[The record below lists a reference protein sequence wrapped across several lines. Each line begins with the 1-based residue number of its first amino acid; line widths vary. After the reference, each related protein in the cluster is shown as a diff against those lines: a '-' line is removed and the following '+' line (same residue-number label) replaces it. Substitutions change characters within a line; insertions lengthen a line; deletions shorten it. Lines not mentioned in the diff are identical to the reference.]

1 MFPSPSKVALAF
13 GSFLFLNACS
23 TQGGYPLS
31 APPASAEKDSFQ
43 KSAVEKS
50 VNQQAVAYQ
59 IDTAHT
65 GFAKGP
71 LRLPLQQLWPVK
83 LPVLYR
89 SVGFP
94 TVANGV
100 VVVTAYNKLIALDEK
115 TGKKVWSHS
124 VDYNEN
130 SWIGQAYDNGTIFAS
145 PAAAANRKSLGLFA
159 FDEKTGKQ
167 LWAAPTGFD
176 ISSAPTAAAG
186 IVYSSNGGEGGD
198 LDAYDESTGSLD
210 LDNSVRGGG
219 DSSPAV
225 TATGVF
231 VSYARPQTYKFQ
243 AVTGQQLWHDGG
255 TCEGGGGST
264 PVAYKGLLFAEG
276 SPSGGN
282 NGLILRAGSGRTL
295 GVFNSLQTPA
305 FAHDLGF
312 FTTLTTLQAAAVPSM
327 MTAWTTTVPA
337 SNFYE
342 SPPLLVGSI
351 VYLTT
356 SSDTLVGYDASTG
369 KQQALIQLN
378 KDGFTGHAGS
388 ALAFGD
394 GELVVPDGQYLIA
407 LKGR

>member
-124 VDYNEN
+124 LDYNEN

-145 PAAAANRKSLGLFA
+145 PAAAANRKAWASLRSTKKPESNCGQRRRDSTFRLRR
-159 FDEKTGKQ
+159 Q
-167 LWAAPTGFD
+167 LQPASCIRA
-176 ISSAPTAAAG
+176 TAA
-186 IVYSSNGGEGGD
+186 
-198 LDAYDESTGSLD
+198 
-210 LDNSVRGGG
+210 
-219 DSSPAV
+219 
-225 TATGVF
+225 
-231 VSYARPQTYKFQ
+231 K
-243 AVTGQQLWHDGG
+243 
-255 TCEGGGGST
+255 
-264 PVAYKGLLFAEG
+264 AE
-276 SPSGGN
+276 
-282 NGLILRAGSGRTL
+282 I
-295 GVFNSLQTPA
+295 
-305 FAHDLGF
+305 
-312 FTTLTTLQAAAVPSM
+312 
-327 MTAWTTTVPA
+327 
-337 SNFYE
+337 
-342 SPPLLVGSI
+342 
-351 VYLTT
+351 
-356 SSDTLVGYDASTG
+356 
-369 KQQALIQLN
+369 
-378 KDGFTGHAGS
+378 
-388 ALAFGD
+388 
-394 GELVVPDGQYLIA
+394 
-407 LKGR
+407 